1 MSVEFKN
8 ALTPV
13 KYVQVTPEFREVI
26 EDGIHKIYKGT
37 QIINE
42 FLKDDLM
49 IRHAHIEYDDGLK
62 EYTVTIIR
70 KVNIDYVTR
79 KLKIKDGQYLVLFK
93 EMTCVLSDIDL
104 INIQSNHV
112 DFEKVI
118 RNTKMKSIVKAII
131 RKYKY
136 HRVYDSHIKHL
147 KEIYKYDKNII
158 NRYFNKYIL
167 KDSKNKRQFK
177 NELRHTLQH
186 DYPEMNEADIE
197 SYVKLILKQSK

>member
-13 KYVQVTPEFREVI
+13 KYVEVTPEFREVI
-26 EDGIHKIYKGT
+26 EDGINKIYKGT
-37 QIINE
+37 QVINE
-42 FLKDDLM
+42 FLKDDFM
-49 IRHAHIEYDDGLK
+49 VKHAHICYDDELK

-79 KLKIKDGQYLVLFK
+79 NLKIKDGQYLVLFK

-131 RKYKY
+131 RKYK
-136 HRVYDSHIKHL
+136 HPHVYDTYINGL
-147 KEIYKYDKNII
+147 KELYKHDKKVI
-158 NRYFNKYIL
+158 NEYFNKYIL
-167 KDSKNKRQFK
+167 RDSKNKRQFK

>member
-13 KYVQVTPEFREVI
+13 KYVEVTPEFREI
-26 EDGIHKIYKGT
+26 IKDGAHKIYKGT

-42 FLKDDLM
+42 FLENDLSVV
-49 IRHAHIEYDDGLK
+49 HAHMNYIEDLE
-62 EYTVTIIR
+62 EYNVTIVLR
-70 KVNIDYVTR
+70 KNVDYFTQN
-79 KLKIKDGQYLVLFK
+79 LKIKDGQYLVLFK
-93 EMTCVLSDIDL
+93 EMTCILSDIDL

-112 DFEKVI
+112 DFEKI
-118 RNTKMKSIVKAII
+118 IQHTKMKSIVKSII

-136 HRVYDSHIKHL
+136 HLIYDSHINNLKAAYKH
-147 KEIYKYDKNII
+147 DKNII
-158 NRYFNKYIL
+158 NDYFNKYIL

>member
-1 MSVEFKN
+1 MSTEFKN

-13 KYVQVTPEFREVI
+13 KYVEVTPEFREVTT
-26 EDGIHKIYKGT
+26 DGIHKIYKGT

-42 FLKDDLM
+42 FLKNDLM
-49 IRHAHIEYDDGLK
+49 VEHAHLNYNETLNK
-62 EYTVTIIR
+62 YTVTIIHR
-70 KVNIDYVTR
+70 DTIDYFTR
-79 KLKIKDGQYLVLFK
+79 TLTIKDGQYLVLFK

-104 INIQSNHV
+104 INIQSNHI

-118 RNTKMKSIVKAII
+118 RNIKMKSIVKSII

-136 HRVYDSHIKHL
+136 HRLYDIHIKHL
-147 KEIYKYDKNII
+147 KEIYKHDKDII
-158 NRYFNKYIL
+158 NSYFNKYIL
-167 KDSKNKRQFK
+167 RDSKNKRQFK